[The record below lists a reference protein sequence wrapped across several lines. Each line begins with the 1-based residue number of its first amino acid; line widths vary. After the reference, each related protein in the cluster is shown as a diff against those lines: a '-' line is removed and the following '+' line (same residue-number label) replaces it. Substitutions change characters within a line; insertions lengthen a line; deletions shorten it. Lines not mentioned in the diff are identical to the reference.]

1 MRLASLTAP
10 MAALLL
16 SSTAL
21 VAQEAQTPA
30 EGQAFR
36 QVYVDVDGSAVL
48 IPVELALE
56 ACGLGDAELQ
66 AAALSRFEGA
76 DIQVGMLP
84 EMFEDPAVPEAAAP
98 GTAAAA
104 GGDGT
109 PGTAAA
115 TAEAQAD
122 PPDGAGTTMTAEAN
136 ATTDAGNTTT
146 DAGNQPAGTEGVA
159 TAEVGLGA
167 ETAAGTAYGT
177 GTAAG
182 TGSAE
187 VRNVEIT
194 AAESDPTVTNAQGTA
209 DPTTSA
215 PGQDLRV
222 LAVCQIDVVRASEL
236 GIPNIANETVTD

>member
-48 IPVELALE
+48 IPVDLALE
-56 ACGLGDAELQ
+56 ACGLEDAELQ

-84 EMFEDPAVPEAAAP
+84 EMFEDPAVAEAAAP

-115 TAEAQAD
+115 TADAQAD

-167 ETAAGTAYGT
+167 GTAYGT
-177 GTAAG
+177 ETVAG